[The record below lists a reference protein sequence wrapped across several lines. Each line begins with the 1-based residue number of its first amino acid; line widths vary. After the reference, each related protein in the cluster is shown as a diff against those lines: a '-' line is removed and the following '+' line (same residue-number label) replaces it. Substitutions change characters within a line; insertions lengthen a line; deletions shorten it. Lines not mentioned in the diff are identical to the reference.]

1 MIRGEERGLIL
12 LMNLLIGLLPPIISN
27 SGAFTVSDEMRAD
40 PGVACRQV
48 KSVFLGTRAH
58 CLVWLVKSLSLSLN
72 TTFYIHAPTLPGPR
86 PPQTTCMRPGGRRLA
101 QGFKACTLPLARTSL
116 CSLLVLVPQQSAS
129 LLRASVFSLHHKN

>member
-48 KSVFLGTRAH
+48 KSVFLGARAH

-72 TTFYIHAPTLPGPR
+72 TTFYIRAPTLPGPR
-86 PPQTTCMRPGGRRLA
+86 PPPDYLYEARRE
-101 QGFKACTLPLARTSL
+101 KAGTRLQSMYSAIGQNQPLLSSGL
-116 CSLLVLVPQQSAS
+116 SAPAKRFPS
-129 LLRASVFSLHHKN
+129 